1 MLHQKLDWGDTMSK
15 KKSKGQFSKAIVGF
29 IIAANIIF
37 TVAVLWVFLKTSA
50 EPVTLIGSWFAFTT
64 VELWQL
70 ATIKKSK
77 VIKDTGRDD
86 QNDS

>member
-1 MLHQKLDWGDTMSK
+1 MART
-15 KKSKGQFSKAIVGF
+15 KKSSGKFSKALVGF

-50 EPVTLIGSWFAFTT
+50 EPAALIGSWFAFTT

-70 ATIKKSK
+70 ATIKKTK
-77 VIKDTGRDD
+77 V
-86 QNDS
+86 QNDNTKG

>member
-1 MLHQKLDWGDTMSK
+1 MNNT
-15 KKSKGQFSKAIVGF
+15 KKSKGEFSKAIVGF

-37 TVAVLWVFLKTSA
+37 TGAVLWVFVKTSA
-50 EPVTLIGSWFAFTT
+50 EPAVLIGSWFAFTT

-77 VIKDTGRDD
+77 VRSEKRKDEEYD
-86 QNDS
+86 N